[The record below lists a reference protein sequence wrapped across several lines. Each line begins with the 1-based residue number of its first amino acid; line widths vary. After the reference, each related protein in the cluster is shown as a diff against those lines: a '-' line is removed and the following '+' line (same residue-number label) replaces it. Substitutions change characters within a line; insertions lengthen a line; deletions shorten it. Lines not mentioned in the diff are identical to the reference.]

1 MMGYFI
7 SIFLLPYLFSG
18 WSAQTSAVITG
29 SSSSISTASNIFYL
43 NSSLPSM
50 WYNNNSKNMTILGD
64 DESVIRVVLSS
75 QYDRGYVCGF
85 YCINIC
91 YDYLLSVIVVGI
103 GNPSVVWSANRDH
116 PVQEN
121 ATLQLTGDG
130 DLVLRN
136 SNGTKVWSSN
146 TTGKSVLGLKM
157 TEAGN
162 LVLFNNNEAI
172 VWQSFDHPT
181 DTLLTGQRL
190 NEGQRLTASASKSSW
205 TRELYYAT
213 LTSTSGFAAYTEVH
227 QGPPLMYYQ
236 LVPVQSSRSSGRSNY
251 AEFQLGGF
259 VVNLGTFQQKFARY
273 GFNLPY
279 SHIDYLRLDSDGHLK
294 IYRHGEGRGFYEV
307 LDLVSVD
314 LGVCQYP
321 RSCGEY
327 GVCQEGECSC
337 PTGLDRVQYF
347 DRSLQSPSQ
356 GCSRLTPLSCHPSPD
371 QHKLVEVRN
380 VTFFNVINSVAAL
393 PNIRDINGC
402 TEACLQNCSCGAVFF
417 RYYHNVSDGYCFMP
431 PEILSIRE
439 GKIPNYNFM
448 STTYIKVQIPYEAP
462 SPSPRNQT
470 NFAAIIAGSSAG
482 SSVFVCI
489 VIAILVMWHER
500 NKDDEEDYIGHL
512 PGMPKRFSF
521 EELRV
526 ATEDFKERLGA
537 GGFGTVFSGTLGDGT
552 KVAVKRLD
560 KLSQA
565 MKEFLAEVQSIGSIH
580 HFNLVQLIGFC
591 AERSFKLL
599 VYEYMS
605 NGSLD
610 KWIFNKDQGA
620 CLNWQARE
628 KIILDIAKGLAYLHE
643 ECRQRIIHLDIKPQ
657 NILLDENFNAK
668 VSDFGLAKLIDRDE
682 SQVLTTMRG
691 TPGYLAPEWRLLRIT
706 VKVDIYSFG
715 IVLLEI
721 VCRRKNL
728 DCQRS
733 ESSSHLLKLLQKKAK
748 EDKLLD
754 LVEHLQEGME
764 DHREEIVRMIK
775 TAAWCLQ
782 DDHTRRPS
790 MATIVKV
797 LEGVMEVDP
806 NISYNFTHAMGSQ
819 VVAKGRA
826 STPPQASVLSGPR

>member
-7 SIFLLPYLFSG
+7 LIFLLPYLFSG
-18 WSAQTSAVITG
+18 CSAQTSAVITG
-29 SSSSISTASNIFYL
+29 TSSISMASTIFYL

-50 WYNNNSKNMTILGD
+50 WYNNNSTNMTIRGD
-64 DESVIRVVLSS
+64 DGSVIRVVLSRQNS
-75 QYDRGYVCGF
+75 VGYVCGF
-85 YCINIC
+85 YCINFC
-91 YDYLLSVIVVGI
+91 YEYLLSVVVVGI

-146 TTGKSVLGLKM
+146 TTGKSVLGLNM

-205 TRELYYAT
+205 TRGLYLYYAT
-213 LTSTSGFAAYTEVH
+213 LTSASGFAAYTEVH

-236 LVPVQSSRSSGRSNY
+236 LVPDQSSRSSGRSNY
-251 AEFQLGGF
+251 AEFQRGGF
-259 VVNLGTFQQKFARY
+259 IVNLGTSQQTFARTSIY
-273 GFNLPY
+273 LPDSY
-279 SHIDYLRLDSDGHLK
+279 IEYLRLDSDGHLK
-294 IYRHGEGRGFYEV
+294 IYQHDEARGFYEV
-307 LDLVSVD
+307 LDLVSHD

-327 GVCQEGECSC
+327 GVCREGECSC

-347 DRSLQSPSQ
+347 DQSQLQLPSK
-356 GCSRLTPLSCHPSPD
+356 GCSRLTPLSCHRSPD
-371 QHKLVEVRN
+371 QHKLVELIN
-380 VTFFNVINSVAAL
+380 VTYFNVINSVAAL

-402 TEACLQNCSCGAVFF
+402 MEACLQNCSCGAVFF
-417 RYYHNVSDGYCFMP
+417 RYYYNVSDGYCFMP

-439 GKIPNYNFM
+439 WQIPNYNFM

-462 SPSPRNQT
+462 SPLPEVAPSTPSPRNQT

-482 SSVFVCI
+482 AFMLVCI
-489 VIAILVMWHER
+489 AIDIRVMWWER
-500 NKDDEEDYIGHL
+500 NKDDEDYVGHL
-512 PGMPKRFSF
+512 PGMPKRFSY

-526 ATEDFKERLGA
+526 ATEDFKEKLGA
-537 GGFGTVFSGTLGDGT
+537 GGFGTVFRGTLGD
-552 KVAVKRLD
+552 
-560 KLSQA
+560 
-565 MKEFLAEVQSIGSIH
+565 
-580 HFNLVQLIGFC
+580 
-591 AERSFKLL
+591 
-599 VYEYMS
+599 
-605 NGSLD
+605 
-610 KWIFNKDQGA
+610 
-620 CLNWQARE
+620 
-628 KIILDIAKGLAYLHE
+628 
-643 ECRQRIIHLDIKPQ
+643 
-657 NILLDENFNAK
+657 
-668 VSDFGLAKLIDRDE
+668 
-682 SQVLTTMRG
+682 
-691 TPGYLAPEWRLLRIT
+691 
-706 VKVDIYSFG
+706 
-715 IVLLEI
+715 
-721 VCRRKNL
+721 VCGRKNL

-748 EDKLLD
+748 EDKLLA
-754 LVEHLQEGME
+754 LVEHLEEGME

-790 MATIVKV
+790 MATIVNV

-819 VVAKGRA
+819 VVANGHA